1 MFINIDKFLDDNDNK
16 QSATLFDRQQE
27 NEIVIKSIEKCLN
40 NPNTYVVVRDNFI
53 KDYTI
58 NKAKNSLDLDYKEVK
73 QLIKTQ
79 YDIFKEGNIEGI
91 INLFLDYGISKSIKE
106 KYENIYCK
114 SFVHDNFIT
123 NEYEDKKQNLSTK
136 DFQDAIRTVL
146 DYKDDSYLIEIK
158 AKALDEEPEVY
169 YKGQKMNIDNYTGL
183 DYGFRYEDDYQGK
196 HFLNIQ
202 LDDEDGTSKLVKHL

>member
-1 MFINIDKFLDDNDNK
+1 MFINIDSFLDDNDNK
-16 QSATLFDRQQE
+16 QAATLFDRQQE
-27 NEIVIKSIEKCLN
+27 NEIVIKSVKKCLN
-40 NPNTYVVVRDNFI
+40 NPNTYIVVRDNFI

-58 NKAKNSLDLDYKEVK
+58 NKAKNSLDLDYKEVE

-106 KYENIYCK
+106 KHENIYCK
-114 SFVHDNFIT
+114 SFLHDNFIT

>member
-106 KYENIYCK
+106 KHENIYCK

>member
-106 KYENIYCK
+106 KHENIYCK

-123 NEYEDKKQNLSTK
+123 NKYEDKKQNLSTK